1 MPPGDTVGEPGVSVM
16 AKSADVTVTLVVA
29 VLLAGVGSV
38 VVDELTVTELD
49 ITVLPG
55 VAALTATVKMKVLV
69 PPLARVVLSVQV
81 TLPVPPTAGVVQFQV
96 PTPVRETNVVFVGVA
111 CTHVGIAAPLG
122 PLFVTTM
129 V

>member
-1 MPPGDTVGEPGVSVM
+1 M

-49 ITVLPG
+49 ITVFPG
-55 VAALTATVKMKVLV
+55 VAAFTATVKTKVLV
-69 PPLARVVLSVQV
+69 PPLAIAALSVQV

-96 PTPVRETNVVFVGVA
+96 PKPVRDTNVVFVGVA
-111 CTHVGIAAPLG
+111 CTHFGIARLLG
-122 PLFVTTM
+122 PLFETVI